1 MKPIRRRSDA
11 LRNDELILDAALEL
25 LRQKGPDRLS
35 TLDVSRAAGLTT
47 GAVYARYEN
56 NEEILVGL
64 WEQRIA

>member
-35 TLDVSRAAGLTT
+35 TLDVSRTAGLTT
-47 GAVYARYEN
+47 GA
-56 NEEILVGL
+56 
-64 WEQRIA
+64 